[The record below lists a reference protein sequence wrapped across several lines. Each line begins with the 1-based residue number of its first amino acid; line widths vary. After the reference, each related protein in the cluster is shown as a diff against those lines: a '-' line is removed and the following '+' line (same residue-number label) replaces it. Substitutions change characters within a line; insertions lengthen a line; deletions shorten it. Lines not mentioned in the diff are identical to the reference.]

1 MFSIVRFVAVPHGA
15 KHEFDRATAPRV
27 LKHRYVLSLRHRYV
41 ITHRHLRKVYGSVYR
56 NFLFFMKRCHNLVEV
71 IVEAMRIV
79 EKEREDDGSEIFFRG
94 VVKNHASDDPVEPV
108 DTYFP
113 CSLYQQ
119 KGSTLYKHERQIFE
133 EAMRYNVASFEKDRT
148 MIDRLVRM
156 QHYILPTRIAD
167 LSENM
172 IQGIAFAAGGGSA
185 PYGGNIYPDR
195 DGFLRIVKVAKHK
208 MKSWTSDIITAIAH
222 LPLVDYDRLDF
233 DKHDG
238 LDVLRYEI
246 MKERPGFGFTD
257 DRPRWNGRL
266 KRELQQVWAF
276 KPRLNNDRIKNQS
289 GLFLA
294 YGCGNH
300 KTQIYPTYSPDDY
313 ENEESPSFG
322 IKQVGAVQIAGS
334 AKADILEDLRM
345 FGMPEEYIYPELSN
359 VCKAIGDRFKK
370 KG

>member
-1 MFSIVRFVAVPHGA
+1 
-15 KHEFDRATAPRV
+15 
-27 LKHRYVLSLRHRYV
+27 
-41 ITHRHLRKVYGSVYR
+41 
-56 NFLFFMKRCHNLVEV
+56 MKRCQTLLEV
-71 IVEAMRIV
+71 IAEAMRIV
-79 EKEREDDGSEIFFRG
+79 EREREDDGSEIFFRG
-94 VVKNHASDDPVEPV
+94 VAKNHASDDPIEPV
-108 DTYFP
+108 NAHFP
-113 CSLYQQ
+113 CSLYQT
-119 KGSTLYKHERQIFE
+119 KNGTLYKHERQIYE
-133 EAMRYNVASFEKDRT
+133 EAMRYNVASFEHDRT

-156 QHYILPTRIAD
+156 QHYQLPTRIAD

-172 IQGIAFAAGGGSA
+172 IQSIAFAVGAGNG
-185 PYGGNIYPDR
+185 PYGGNVYSDR

-276 KPRLNNDRIKNQS
+276 KPRLNNDRVKNQS

-294 YGCGNH
+294 VGCRNH
-300 KTQIYPTYSPDDY
+300 KANLFPVYSPEDYDNEEAPTY
-313 ENEESPSFG
+313 G
-322 IKQVGAVQIAGS
+322 IKQVGVVQIAGA
-334 AKADILEDLRM
+334 AKESILEDLRI
-345 FGMPEEYIYPELSN
+345 FGMPKEFIYPDLSD
-359 VCKAIGDRFKK
+359 VCRTIGDRFKK